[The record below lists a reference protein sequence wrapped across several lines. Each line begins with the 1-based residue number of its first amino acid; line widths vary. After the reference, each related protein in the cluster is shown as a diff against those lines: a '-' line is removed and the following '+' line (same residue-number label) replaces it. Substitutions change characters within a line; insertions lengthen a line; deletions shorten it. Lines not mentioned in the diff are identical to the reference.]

1 MLGFE
6 RVPVALCEALYMAIF
21 QVNFF
26 GGGYGR
32 PKDYVTVVS
41 SSLGN
46 FHIMKNL
53 VSNLKNKHFCTLEVV
68 ISRNQYNFGIR
79 HALDV

>member
-53 VSNLKNKHFCTLEVV
+53 VSKFRNKHLQIPGLM
-68 ISRNQYNFGIR
+68 ISKKCRNF
-79 HALDV
+79 